1 MRDPRTMTVA
11 ERKAEEQR
19 QAQALTEAIQTA
31 IQQVASDFD
40 TPMLNAVAGAL
51 VTVEAGVLAA
61 CDPAGR
67 KALRKAME
75 ASRPVPWRRRS
86 PAPGRVASRPW
97 KFGGMTH
104 DHARTPLEAVQAPVP
119 SWLVGMPR
127 AGQNCD
133 AIHLEHR
140 DG

>member
-19 QAQALTEAIQTA
+19 QAQVLAEAIQTA

-40 TPMLNAVAGAL
+40 PPMLNAVAGAL

-61 CDPAGR
+61 CDAAGR

-75 ASRPVPWRRRS
+75 ASRPGALAEALTRTRTC
-86 PAPGRVASRPW
+86 RVATVTVR
-97 KFGGMTH
+97 GH
-104 DHARTPLEAVQAPVP
+104 DA
-119 SWLVGMPR
+119 
-127 AGQNCD
+127 
-133 AIHLEHR
+133 
-140 DG
+140 